1 MRFTYIPLGL
11 VLFRA
16 MLIPVLPAISFWY
29 GNAATTMVVIAMILG
44 FGSDILDGVIARKLR
59 CDTDLLRR
67 LDSQTDA
74 FFWLSMLLCIA
85 INQPA
90 WIISQRYAIG
100 SLLGLEAVCYLTS
113 FLRFGR
119 ETCTHSWLSKAWG
132 ISLCAAFALVLLNHP
147 FASAAWKLCVLL
159 GILSQLEVIAILC
172 LLPHWQRDIPTVLH
186 VLRSRNMQ
194 SISKE

>member
-11 VLFRA
+11 VLVRA

-100 SLLGLEAVCYLTS
+100 SRVRVQVSRVDLD
-113 FLRFGR
+113 GR
-119 ETCTHSWLSKAWG
+119 KIDFRLVREGEELVQRAMRDKGVAPGGAAEGAATLASPRGGSPRNSRTRWG
-132 ISLCAAFALVLLNHP
+132 NAA
-147 FASAAWKLCVLL
+147 ASSASGAYHC
-159 GILSQLEVIAILC
+159 
-172 LLPHWQRDIPTVLH
+172 
-186 VLRSRNMQ
+186 RS
-194 SISKE
+194 